1 MCGIAGLL
9 ARGGAFIEPLHLAAM
24 AEALRHRGP
33 DDEGYLLADSDGSL
47 IEAFSG
53 RDTVAEWASRL
64 RPLPMATA
72 MGARYAVGLAH
83 RRLSILDVSA
93 AGHGPMASPDRRL
106 WLSYN
111 GEVYNYVELRHE
123 LESLGHG
130 FQGAS
135 DTEVVL
141 RAYEQWGE
149 ACLARFNG
157 MWAFTLADLRRRYLL
172 CARDR
177 LGVKPFY
184 YWFNGQT
191 FAFASEIRA
200 LLRLPFVGVAANDR
214 MVWDFLALGALD
226 HTDETFF
233 ADINALGAGQYL
245 IVPFEGQPVRHTY
258 WQLDSVSAEDAANRI
273 VQQTDVD
280 RVRDLVIDAVRL
292 RLRSDVSVGFCL
304 SGGLDSSSIVG
315 VADRLLDEGSRP
327 QVGTQLKVFHTA
339 FDDPRIDEREYVR
352 AVVERSRLTSFYVW
366 PTSAEFVDDYER
378 LLRHQEQPFGGPSV
392 YAQYRVVGLAR
403 AAGVKVLLDGQ
414 GGDELFAGYHRH
426 AGLHLAKLLQSGRLE
441 AVRAALLANGV
452 IAGRHA
458 LFEQALRTL
467 PSTLAAQLLLW
478 SSTDAR
484 LIDRDFGAAY
494 HDRLKRFLAEM
505 RATRSLA
512 QMLAHDLT
520 CHSLPRLLRYE
531 DRNSMAFSL
540 ESRVPF
546 ADDPRLI
553 ECVFALP
560 DAAKLGKG
568 WSKYVLR
575 QAMAGLLPESVRWRR
590 RKLGFSAPEQAW
602 AANLP
607 ASPLWDV
614 LCATSSRY
622 IDRRGLDRYIR
633 TAGQRH
639 MRATLLWRLLE
650 LVLWERS
657 LTDRKYLDPPP
668 MAVTV
673 GERTGIAP

>member
-9 ARGGAFIEPLHLAAM
+9 ARGGARIEPLHLAAM
-24 AEALRHRGP
+24 ADALRHRGP
-33 DDEGYLLADSDGSL
+33 DDEGYVLADSDGSVV
-47 IEAFSG
+47 EAFRG
-53 RDTVAEWASRL
+53 GDTVPEIASRL
-64 RPLPMATA
+64 RPLPMAA
-72 MGARYAVGLAH
+72 AAGAQYAVGLAH

-93 AGHGPMASPDRRL
+93 AGHGPMASSDGRL
-106 WLSYN
+106 WLTYN
-111 GEVYNYVELRHE
+111 GEVYNYLELRRE
-123 LESLGHG
+123 LQLLGHQFHSG
-130 FQGAS
+130 S

-184 YWFNGQT
+184 YWYDGKR
-191 FAFASEIRA
+191 FAFASEIKA
-200 LLRLPFVGVAANDR
+200 LLRLPFVRVAVNDPI
-214 MVWDFLALGALD
+214 VWDFLVLGALD

-233 ADINALGAGQYL
+233 AGINALGAGQYL
-245 IVPFEGQPVRHTY
+245 VVPFESQPARKTY
-258 WQLDSVSAEDAANRI
+258 WQLDSVSAEDTANRP

-280 RVRDLVIDAVRL
+280 HVRDLVIDAVRL

-315 VADRLLDEGSRP
+315 VADRLLDEASRP
-327 QVGTQLKVFHTA
+327 QVGTELKVFHSA

-352 AVVERSRLTSFYVW
+352 AVVERSRVASFYVS
-366 PTSAEFVDDYER
+366 PTSAEFIDDYER
-378 LLRHQEQPFGGPSV
+378 LLGHQEQPFGGPSV
-392 YAQYRVVGLAR
+392 YAQYRVIGLAR

-414 GGDELFAGYHRH
+414 GGDELFAGYHRYV
-426 AGLHLAKLLQSGRLE
+426 GLQLARLLVSRRLG
-441 AVRAALLANGV
+441 AARAALLTNGAT
-452 IAGRHA
+452 AGRHA

-467 PSTLAAQLLLW
+467 PRTCAAQLLLW

-484 LIDRDFGAAY
+484 LLDRDFVGAY
-494 HDRLKRFLAEM
+494 PERLKRFLDE
-505 RATRSLA
+505 TRGTRTLA
-512 QMLAHDLT
+512 QMLANDLT
-520 CHSLPRLLRYE
+520 RHSLPRLLRYE

-553 ECVFALP
+553 EYVFGLP

-568 WSKYVLR
+568 WSKHILR
-575 QAMAGLLPESVRWRR
+575 QAMAGLLPEAVRWRR
-590 RKLGFSAPEQAW
+590 RKLGFCAPERAW
-602 AANLP
+602 AADLP
-607 ASPLWDV
+607 ASRLWEA
-614 LCATSSRY
+614 LGTSSRY
-622 IDRRGLDRYIR
+622 LDRSGLDRYVRADGPRHVR
-633 TAGQRH
+633 TP
-639 MRATLLWRLLE
+639 LLWRFLE

-657 LTDRKYLDPPP
+657 LRNRSYLEPPP
-668 MAVTV
+668 MATTV
-673 GERTGIAP
+673 GERTDITP

>member
-1 MCGIAGLL
+1 
-9 ARGGAFIEPLHLAAM
+9 M

-33 DDEGYLLADSDGSL
+33 DDEGYVLADSDGSVV
-47 IEAFSG
+47 EAFRG
-53 RDTVAEWASRL
+53 VDTVAEFAGRL
-64 RPLPMATA
+64 RPLVAA
-72 MGARYAVGLAH
+72 ASDARYSLGLAH
-83 RRLSILDVSA
+83 RRLAILDVSA
-93 AGHGPMASPDRRL
+93 AGHGPMASPDGQL
-106 WLSYN
+106 WLTYN
-111 GEVYNYVELRHE
+111 GEIYNYVELRRE
-123 LESLGHG
+123 LEALGHC
-130 FQGAS
+130 FRGAS

-149 ACLARFNG
+149 ACLSRFNG
-157 MWAFTLADLRRRYLL
+157 MWAFALADLRRQHLL

-184 YWFNGQT
+184 YWFDGRT
-191 FAFASEIRA
+191 FGFASEIRA
-200 LLRLPFVGVAANDR
+200 LLRLPFVRVAPNDPI
-214 MVWDFLALGALD
+214 VWDFMLLGALD

-233 ADINALGAGQYL
+233 ADIRALGAGQSL
-245 IVPFEGQPVRHTY
+245 IIPFKGQPARRTY
-258 WQLDSVSAEDAANRI
+258 WQLDSVSAEDAADGAL
-273 VQQTDVD
+273 QQGDVD
-280 RVRDLVIDAVRL
+280 RVRHLVIDAVRL

-327 QVGTQLKVFHTA
+327 QVGTQLKVFHSA
-339 FDDPRIDEREYVR
+339 FDDPGIDEREYVR
-352 AVVERSRLTSFYVW
+352 AVVERCRVTSSYVF
-366 PTSAEFVDDYER
+366 PTGAEFVDDYEQ

-426 AGLHLAKLLQSGRLE
+426 AGLHLARLLGTRRLE
-441 AVRAALLANGV
+441 PAGAALLANGAV
-452 IAGRHA
+452 VGPHA

-467 PSTLAAQLLLW
+467 PSTLAGRLVLW
-478 SSTDAR
+478 SRTDAR
-484 LIDRDFGAAY
+484 LIAPAFVATY
-494 HDRLKRFLAEM
+494 PERLERFLAET
-505 RATRSLA
+505 RATSTLG
-512 QMLAHDLT
+512 QMLAQDLT
-520 CHSLPRLLRYE
+520 RHSLPRLLRYE

-560 DAAKLGKG
+560 DSAKLWKG
-568 WSKYVLR
+568 WSKYILR

-607 ASPLWDV
+607 ASPLWEV
-614 LCATSSRY
+614 LGETSSRY
-622 IDRRGLDRYIR
+622 FDRRALGSYIGAPTPR
-633 TAGQRH
+633 R
-639 MRATLLWRLLE
+639 MRAALLWRVLE
-650 LVLWERS
+650 LTLWERC
-657 LTDRKYLDPPP
+657 LADRRYLDPP
-668 MAVTV
+668 AARVD
-673 GERTGIAP
+673 GRTGHTP